1 MKRYTSLL
9 IMSAA
14 LSYGP
19 SCSSSKSATVDLRGR
34 LINAPED
41 YYLVVCDTGEKIR
54 VDVYALQP
62 WWPQISS
69 AVDAGPGLAPP
80 LYVEMKATVESNGS
94 YGHADKTN
102 RGVVEV
108 KEMQTVS
115 ATIPVECSQ

>member
-1 MKRYTSLL
+1 MKRHTFLL
-9 IMSAA
+9 TLA
-14 LSYGP
+14 LVLSSVV
-19 SCSSSKSATVDLRGR
+19 SCSKSNSATVDLRGK

-41 YYLVVCDTGEKIR
+41 YYLVVCETGER
-54 VDVYALQP
+54 VWVDVYALQP
-62 WWPQISS
+62 WWPQLTS

-80 LYVEMKATVESNGS
+80 LYVEMQATVESNGP

-108 KEMQTVS
+108 KKMPTIS